1 MINVGP
7 SYEYTFN
14 VDNNTTSSS
23 NYGVYYS
30 NGYKDME
37 VVFGYTLTQ
46 GKVTEDETS
55 REKETKRKKEER
67 NNE

>member
-46 GKVTEDETS
+46 GKATEDETS
-55 REKETKRKKEER
+55 REKETKSKEER

>member
-23 NYGVYYS
+23 NYSVHYS

-37 VVFGYTLTQ
+37 FVFRYTFTQ
-46 GKVTEDETS
+46 GKATEDETS
-55 REKETKRKKEER
+55 REKETKSKEER

>member
-23 NYGVYYS
+23 NYSIHYS

-55 REKETKRKKEER
+55 REKETKRNKEER